1 MIAIHKG
8 EHRGVH
14 VLVFRGIEV
23 AAADCT
29 IVTGDARRVVEPGA
43 FELLVGR
50 SSRERDLLRAA
61 FTVAD

>member
-1 MIAIHKG
+1 MSVAAG
-8 EHRGVH
+8 ESVT
-14 VLVFRGIEV
+14 VEIEV